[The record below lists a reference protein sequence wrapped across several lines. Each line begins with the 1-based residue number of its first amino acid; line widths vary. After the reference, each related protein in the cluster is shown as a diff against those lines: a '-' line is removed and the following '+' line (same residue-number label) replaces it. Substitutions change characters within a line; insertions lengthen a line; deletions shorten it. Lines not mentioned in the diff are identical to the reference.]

1 MESPSSRGSPDLIP
15 LTASPLPR
23 GRVPGRLYQVS
34 RPGGSRLGLLQA
46 RSEVT
51 SGGRKGSL
59 EELKRGHVAGMS
71 ELKGPGS

>member
-1 MESPSSRGSPDLIP
+1 MESPSSRGSPGLIP
-15 LTASPLPR
+15 LTASLPR

-34 RPGGSRLGLLQA
+34 RPCGSLLGLLQA